1 MQPEED
7 PMAIFA
13 TMKKL
18 KKKPKTT
25 ETSTETSTDPDQGPA
40 PVDNTDSSLQ
50 EGEESWLQSDRDYTY
65 QELLSR
71 ITKILRANNP
81 ELAGEKKKINM
92 VLPIVNREGSKKSA
106 FVNVAEVCKRLNR
119 ANDHV
124 IQFLL
129 VELGTTGSTD
139 ATNSLIIR
147 GRFQQKQI
155 EAVIKR
161 YVQEYVQCK
170 TCKSADTV
178 LIKENRLYF
187 HKCEVCGSSRT
198 VSAIKSGFKAQTEKR
213 SAQRNKLQ

>member
-18 KKKPKTT
+18 KKKPKAPANEPMEADLEQPAAT
-25 ETSTETSTDPDQGPA
+25 EESP
-40 PVDNTDSSLQ
+40 SSQLQ

-92 VLPIVNREGSKKSA
+92 VLPVVNREGSKKSA
-106 FVNVAEVCKRLNR
+106 FVNVVEVCKRLNR
-119 ANDHV
+119 ASDHV

-129 VELGTTGSTD
+129 AELGTTGSTD

-170 TCKSADTV
+170 TCKSPDTV